1 MKINFFILCGVFF
14 VCTSPCLSYGQSLPA
29 GQLSRQTG
37 RQMVSAKATTTT
49 KKPSTSSVA
58 LQSFG
63 VPVKSAPPAPDTAA
77 PAPGSESKADA
88 VNRAK
93 YFAGLADSAS
103 SSAKSSL
110 KAYEA
115 LINLKTLTPA
125 EVDASKALA
134 PLVDAVVD
142 AAKKADDASTAA
154 GIASDAATAISD
166 ADDAETASNQA
177 AEALAQF
184 DQQQPLTDCPVSGL
198 DTKGNPTFNY
208 KRVFFPLRRCNDAAK
223 LYYFQAS
230 ATASVA
236 NQVQYLYNHVQS
248 TSQVNA
254 DLLTATFNYL
264 GGFQAVLSG
273 TATAGSSQNAATSAG
288 GAATPATQTDSVS
301 TAVAKL
307 QQGGDFNIRTPF
319 PIARHLA
326 QGYGYSVSFMPNVGF
341 TVNGLTG
348 QNTVTQSTQ
357 YTGNIPFEGYAEFGS
372 IPESGKAST
381 VIYVDAKLGAELLSS
396 ALASKIGTNNA
407 FFLGQL
413 SGGIEFAQS
422 VRVGFQYFLGP
433 SQAYC
438 VPSTSGGCT
447 ATTGSVSG
455 FHFVVSFTPPA
466 SKPAS

>member
-1 MKINFFILCGVFF
+1 MRINFFILCGIFI
-14 VCTSPCLSYGQSLPA
+14 VCTSPCLSFGQSMPA
-29 GQLSRQTG
+29 GQLSRQSG
-37 RQMVSAKATTTT
+37 RQMGSAHAAATSSAAI
-49 KKPSTSSVA
+49 KKPSTS
-58 LQSFG
+58 
-63 VPVKSAPPAPDTAA
+63 TAA
-77 PAPGSESKADA
+77 LKSPNLQVQSASPTPVLGSESQTDA
-88 VNRAK
+88 VIRAK
-93 YFAGLADSAS
+93 YYAGLADSAS
-103 SSAKSSL
+103 SSASSSL

-115 LINLKTLTPA
+115 LINLKSLTPE
-125 EVDASKALA
+125 EVHASKALA
-134 PLVDAVVD
+134 PLVDAVLD
-142 AAKKADDASTAA
+142 AATKADAASTAA
-154 GIASDAATAISD
+154 GSASDAATANAD
-166 ADDAETASNQA
+166 ADTAETESSQA
-177 AEALAQF
+177 VAALAEF
-184 DQQQPLTDCPVSGL
+184 DKQQPLTDCPVSGL

-208 KRVFFPLRRCNDAAK
+208 RRIFFPLRQCNDAAK

-264 GGFQAVLSG
+264 GGFQTVLSG
-273 TATAGSSQNAATSAG
+273 TATAGSSQNAGTPAA
-288 GAATPATQTDSVS
+288 GAATPPTQTDSVS

-319 PIARHLA
+319 PIARRLA
-326 QGYGYSVSFMPNVGF
+326 QGYGYNVNFIPNIGF

-348 QNTVTQSTQ
+348 QNTVTESTQ
-357 YTGNIPFEGYAEFGS
+357 YTGNIPLEGYAEFGS

-381 VIYVDAKLGAELLSS
+381 VIYVDAKVGAELLSS
-396 ALASKIGTNNA
+396 ALASKIGTNSA
-407 FFLGQL
+407 FFLGQF

-438 VPSTSGGCT
+438 VPSTTGGCT
-447 ATTGSVSG
+447 AATGSVSG
-455 FHFVVSFTPPA
+455 FHLVVSFTPPA